1 MQYGICNLSIISQR
15 AEPSDMAEQ
24 VSQLLYGEHFKVLES
39 RKHWSRIRNAFDGCE
54 GWIANN
60 QFEHITEAQFI
71 EFDQA
76 ESQVS
81 NDYTDFISDGKNLV
95 PLVIGSCVHAT
106 KLLNHSF
113 EGSGNS
119 GFKSREELIKSALY
133 YLNTPFLWGGKTPFG
148 IDDGGFTQMTYKLC
162 GYKLLR
168 NAALQSTQGEPLSF
182 IEESEE
188 GDLAFF
194 DDNDG
199 KIVHVGIIMKNNYI
213 IHSFGKV
220 RIDRID
226 HTGIFNE
233 EIGRYSH
240 KLRVIKRIIPES

>member
-15 AEPSDMAEQ
+15 AEPSDVAEQ

-39 RKHWSRIRNAFDGCE
+39 RKYWSRIRNTFDNCE

-60 QFEHITEAQFI
+60 QFEIISEEEYQQI
-71 EFDQA
+71 ELSD
-76 ESQVS
+76 SQIS

-95 PLVIGSCVHAT
+95 PLVIGSCVNAA

-113 EGSGNS
+113 DGSFARGQ
-119 GFKSREELIKSALY
+119 KSREELIKNALF

-148 IDDGGFTQMTYKLC
+148 IDNGGFTQMVYKLS

-168 NAALQSTQGEPLSF
+168 DAAQQATQGEPLSF
-182 IEESEE
+182 IEESNQ

-194 DDNDG
+194 DDNEG
-199 KIVHVGIIMKNNYI
+199 KIVHVGIIMNNNYI

-226 HTGIFNE
+226 HTGIFNA

-240 KLRVIKRIIPES
+240 KLRVIKKIID